1 MNNNAAPSGVVP
13 VELDRRAR
21 MPLNERRWARWL
33 LAVGAGTAAYAGVRR
48 ARQLLTVA
56 PSLRTPALIPPV
68 TYNSATTPVFRRLQ
82 AMAPAPHVPPSLRL
96 TERWVPS
103 QAGQP
108 AVRLVTLERAASSN
122 AKPAV
127 LWLHGGGHVV
137 GTPEQDMTLLTRMLE
152 RLDVLIVCVDYRLA
166 PEHPFPAALN
176 DACAAF
182 DWLAEHAGE
191 LSVDPTRLAI
201 GGASAGGGLAAAVVQ
216 RVVDLGTTR
225 PAFQLLMYPM
235 LDVLTTR
242 RKKRSNVGNFVW
254 TTSSNRFGWNSY
266 LGRGATS
273 RESAPYAVPAWR
285 HELAGLP
292 PAWIGVGTLD
302 LFHDEDVEYGQR
314 LRAAGVDC
322 EILIVDRA
330 YHAFDIFA
338 SNAGVTRGFYE
349 AMFRSLERGLGMTQP
364 QAVSA

>member
-1 MNNNAAPSGVVP
+1 M
-13 VELDRRAR
+13 
-21 MPLNERRWARWL
+21 
-33 LAVGAGTAAYAGVRR
+33 
-48 ARQLLTVA
+48 
-56 PSLRTPALIPPV
+56 
-68 TYNSATTPVFRRLQ
+68 
-82 AMAPAPHVPPSLRL
+82 
-96 TERWVPS
+96 
-103 QAGQP
+103 
-108 AVRLVTLERAASSN
+108 
-122 AKPAV
+122 

-137 GTPEQDMTLLTRMLE
+137 GTPEQDIIVLTRMLE

-166 PEHPFPAALN
+166 PEHPFPAALD

-182 DWLAEHAGE
+182 HWLAEHADE

-216 RVVDLGTTR
+216 RVVDLGKIR

-242 RKKRSNVGNFVW
+242 RKKRSDVGNFVW
-254 TTSSNRFGWNSY
+254 TTSSNRFGWNSL
-266 LGRGATS
+266 LGRGPTS

-302 LFHDEDVEYGQR
+302 LFQDEDVEYGER
-314 LRAAGVDC
+314 LRTAGVDC
-322 EILIVDRA
+322 EIIIVDRA

-338 SNAGVTRGFYE
+338 PEAVMTREFHD
-349 AMFRSLERGLGMTQP
+349 AMFRSLARGFGLTQS